1 MLTPATVARELSL
14 LYDALHLER
23 GAFLM
28 PRQRLA
34 NAALLRPDKVRP
46 KAGEAA
52 APSAEPVNKAA
63 PPLPPRGVEV
73 AEPTVTVDAVMDS
86 SDTASML
93 SSQTLVEKPDEEPSY
108 VVVAHDESDQNGVVA
123 MDVDTS
129 DAKVEASAQKAEP
142 VSSKLTV
149 EELAAELNK
158 SDVSGSD
165 QMDVDE
171 VMGNAIDHL
180 RAAFQIMSTKPTEED
195 PVEAAFFST
204 FVDKRK
210 NVGDGEW
217 TSSSRRD
224 RWVTAYPAKFG
235 TRSLYEALSASF
247 DLEQVSPG
255 LFSYTTIKKAA
266 PNFHICIQRADGV
279 SKNMNVIEI
288 PQLLFL
294 DRYMDV
300 PDDSKVARDRRIAWN
315 IQARLAEM
323 ESANSSGTA
332 ENGINL
338 QNKEAA
344 GKTEAVP
351 PIADDELDG
360 FVLVGDADWP
370 NLPTDDVTEWSVV
383 NDSALRDLM
392 DAQPNITLESSAR
405 IDEAAE
411 AGATAENR
419 LTAENR
425 ATLAQGHRSREFWS
439 AFREREAEEKKRLE
453 LRRAGLF
460 PDADTEGYFLHAVI
474 CHLGGSAAAGHYW
487 VWIFDFEHEKW
498 YKYNDTKVSVH
509 SSEEVFSELNNRGEP
524 YYLAYVRASE
534 VHSLVSIPRRAG
546 RPDASLEPRDFAM
559 EN

>member
-14 LYDALHLER
+14 LYDALHLAR
-23 GAFLM
+23 DAFLM

-34 NAALLRPDKVRP
+34 NAALLRPDKIRP

-73 AEPTVTVDAVMDS
+73 AEPTVTVDAVTDS

-108 VVVAHDESDQNGVVA
+108 VVVAHDTSDQNGVVA

-129 DAKVEASAQKAEP
+129 DAKVDASAQKAEP
-142 VSSKLTV
+142 MSSKLTV

-180 RAAFQIMSTKPTEED
+180 RAAFQIMSTKPTAED

-235 TRSLYEALSASF
+235 DRSLHEALSASF

-255 LFSYTTIKKAA
+255 LVSYTTIKKAA

-279 SKNMNVIEI
+279 SKNMNAIQI
-288 PQLLFL
+288 PEKLYL

-300 PDDSKVARDRRIAWN
+300 PDDSEVARDRRISWN

-344 GKTEAVP
+344 GKTEAVL
-351 PIADDELDG
+351 PITDDELDG

-370 NLPTDDVTEWSVV
+370 NLPTDDVAEWSVI

-392 DAQPNITLESSAR
+392 DAQPNITLESPAR

-411 AGATAENR
+411 AGATAG
-419 LTAENR
+419 NR
-425 ATLAQGHRSREFWS
+425 ATLAQGHRSREFWE
-439 AFREREAEEKKRLE
+439 AFREREAEEKRSLE
-453 LRRAGLF
+453 LQRAGLF
-460 PDADTEGYFLHAVI
+460 SDAKTEAYFLHAVI

-487 VWIFDFEHEKW
+487 VWIFDFEREKW
-498 YKYNDTKVSVH
+498 YKYNDTRVSEH
-509 SSEEVFSELNNRGEP
+509 SSEDVFSELNNRGEP

-546 RPDASLEPRDFAM
+546 RPDELRDFVM

>member
-1 MLTPATVARELSL
+1 MLTPVTVARELSQ
-14 LYDALHLER
+14 LYDALHLTKD
-23 GAFLM
+23 AFVM
-28 PRQRLA
+28 PKQRLA
-34 NAALLRPDKVRP
+34 NAALLRPDKIRP

-52 APSAEPVNKAA
+52 APSAEPANKAA

-73 AEPTVTVDAVMDS
+73 AEPTVTVDAVTDS

-108 VVVAHDESDQNGVVA
+108 VVVAHDASDQNGVVA
-123 MDVDTS
+123 MDMDTS
-129 DAKVEASAQKAEP
+129 DVNVDASAQKAEP
-142 VSSKLTV
+142 MSSKLTV
-149 EELAAELNK
+149 EELAAELDK

-180 RAAFQIMSTKPTEED
+180 RAAFQIMSTEPTPQD
-195 PVEAAFFST
+195 PIEACFFST
-204 FVDKRK
+204 FVDKRGK
-210 NVGDGEW
+210 VGDGKW

-224 RWVTAYPAKFG
+224 RWVTAYPAKSG
-235 TRSLYEALSASF
+235 KRSLHEALSASF

-255 LFSYTTIKKAA
+255 LLSYTTIKQAA

-288 PQLLFL
+288 PERLFL

-300 PDDSKVARDRRIAWN
+300 LDDSVVARDRRISWN
-315 IQARLAEM
+315 IQARLAEI
-323 ESANSSGTA
+323 ESANSSATA

-338 QNKEAA
+338 PNKEAV

-351 PIADDELDG
+351 PITDDELDG

-370 NLPTDDVTEWSVV
+370 DLPADDVAEWSVV

-392 DAQPNITLESSAR
+392 DAQPNITLESPAR
-405 IDEAAE
+405 ANEVAGT
-411 AGATAENR
+411 GATV
-419 LTAENR
+419 ENR
-425 ATLAQGHRSREFWS
+425 ATLAQGYRSRQFWS
-439 AFREREAEEKKRLE
+439 AFREQEAEEKKRLE
-453 LRRAGLF
+453 LRRAELF
-460 PDADTEGYFLHAVI
+460 SDAKTEAYYLHAVI

-487 VWIFDFEHEKW
+487 VWIFDFEREMW
-498 YKYNDTKVSVH
+498 YKYNDTRI
-509 SSEEVFSELNNRGEP
+509 SEHPSEDVFSELNTRGEP

-546 RPDASLEPRDFAM
+546 RDDARPGLHDFIM